1 MKKRTLISFQ
11 KLKNSENAQSA
22 VETARHQ
29 VFGTQGRMPSF
40 QFYIIIKTR
49 KQTAVATI
57 KSHLYISVQVL
68 CKLFAWVVTVNNNNW
83 TVFCIVVLQWPVYK
97 L

>member
-1 MKKRTLISFQ
+1 MD
-11 KLKNSENAQSA
+11 A
-22 VETARHQ
+22 ARHQ

-68 CKLFAWVVTVNNNNW
+68 CKLFAWIVTVNNNNA
-83 TVFCIVVLQWPVYK
+83 VACLQTIESSNEA
-97 L
+97 

>member
-1 MKKRTLISFQ
+1 MKKKRTLISFQ

-22 VETARHQ
+22 VDAARHQ

-49 KQTAVATI
+49 K
-57 KSHLYISVQVL
+57 
-68 CKLFAWVVTVNNNNW
+68 
-83 TVFCIVVLQWPVYK
+83 
-97 L
+97 

>member
-22 VETARHQ
+22 VDAARHQ

-40 QFYIIIKTR
+40 QFYVIIKTR
-49 KQTAVATI
+49 KQLLKAIYVFQCR
-57 KSHLYISVQVL
+57 SY
-68 CKLFAWVVTVNNNNW
+68 VNY
-83 TVFCIVVLQWPVYK
+83 LHG

>member
-22 VETARHQ
+22 VDAARHQ

-49 KQTAVATI
+49 KQTAVAI
-57 KSHLYISVQVL
+57 LKAIYIFQCRSY
-68 CKLFAWVVTVNNNNW
+68 VNY
-83 TVFCIVVLQWPVYK
+83 LHG

>member
-1 MKKRTLISFQ
+1 MTLISFQ

-22 VETARHQ
+22 VDAARHQ

-40 QFYIIIKTR
+40 QFYIIKTR
-49 KQTAVATI
+49 KLTAVATI

-68 CKLFAWVVTVNNNNW
+68 CKLFA
-83 TVFCIVVLQWPVYK
+83 
-97 L
+97 